1 LLRSTLHEYGGSLV
15 TTGAATTGFGA
26 AAMAVAAF
34 APSFLDRGVD
44 DGLATAGVV
53 VGADGEEAFFNAF

>member
-1 LLRSTLHEYGGSLV
+1 M